1 VIIYKKFRTMK
12 INPVKINVKKWTI
25 GNCKISTNL
34 IVLIE
39 TSIRMSY
46 SCYRPLL
53 HLVKVAWIYSF

>member
-1 VIIYKKFRTMK
+1 MK